1 MQPRTLVFALF
12 PYATLFRSPGG
23 GLRLG
28 LAPHRRPAAGHTF
41 GQRRR
46 GARRDLDGGAGG
58 DAGGGGGRGAVDPAG
73 RGRDGPSAAPAVG
86 DAPHPPGSGVTSRRN
101 VAPALRSE
109 EHTSELQSRENL
121 V

>member
-58 DAGGGGGRGAVDPAG
+58 DAGGGGGRGA
-73 RGRDGPSAAPAVG
+73 
-86 DAPHPPGSGVTSRRN
+86 
-101 VAPALRSE
+101 RSE

-121 V
+121 VCRLLLEKKSLCCVQRTIRW